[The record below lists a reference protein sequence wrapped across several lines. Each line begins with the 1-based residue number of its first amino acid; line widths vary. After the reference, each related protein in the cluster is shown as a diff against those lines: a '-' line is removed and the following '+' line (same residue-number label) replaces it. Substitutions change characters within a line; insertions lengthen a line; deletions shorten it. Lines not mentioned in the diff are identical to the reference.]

1 VLNAAMPGSSGQGG
15 NTEKLEQ
22 PTNSSSFFSKSKHAV
37 PFVAS
42 AVCDVQVTFF

>member
-1 VLNAAMPGSSGQGG
+1 MLLCLDHPGKVATQKNWNS
-15 NTEKLEQ
+15 Q
-22 PTNSSSFFSKSKHAV
+22 PIVPLFFSKSKHAV